1 MATPTLSHDAKH
13 EDVINKQEITLG
25 EDEVV
30 PVEQIQTDSPLR
42 TISDADIMQNVSLSI
57 DLVKVE
63 GEDIEERTSN
73 DTMRILNAEKLSPE
87 VDLGQQSQDLNKE
100 ETQGDVII
108 DVPSTDTS
116 QIGSHVD
123 NVTTETVTQDNR
135 TQDDERSAFT
145 SQMGPKVDSVTMET
159 FVQDNRTQ
167 DDEPSTDTSQMGPQ
181 VDSVTMEAVVQDNR
195 TQDDEPSTD
204 TSQTG
209 PQVDSVTMET
219 VIQDGGQEEMNVA
232 EEQYLVSL
240 DFKQVPYQLTGAW
253 QEFQHSA
260 SNFLKGCKWSP
271 DGSCL
276 VTNSDD
282 NILRLFNLPPE
293 VYSSTWQDGNIPE
306 MTSVLNIHE
315 GELIYDY
322 AWFPGMRSYEPE
334 TCSLASCCRDHP
346 VHLWDAFTGELRSTY
361 KPHNHLDELTT
372 PYSLAFSLD
381 GSKLYCGFNKM
392 IRIFYT
398 DRPGQTCEERPTRV
412 KHAGGQ
418 TGIISCFAMSP
429 DGCYAAG
436 SYTKSIGLYDERNG
450 SLLCM
455 VEGQVGGVT
464 HLIFSP
470 DGTRLY
476 SGGRKDHEILCWDIR
491 NPGKVLFA
499 INRDITTNQR
509 MYFDLDS
516 SGQYLV
522 SGNQDGTVTIWDT
535 SQPPSSEGSSE
546 DSILDPILRFTAH
559 SDTVNGV
566 SLNPALPIMAT
577 ASGQRKFPV
586 PMATSDSDDEENET
600 VADDEKED
608 NSLRL
613 WYLMS
618 SS

>member
-232 EEQYLVSL
+232 EEQFVLKSL
-240 DFKQVPYQLTGAW
+240 
-253 QEFQHSA
+253 
-260 SNFLKGCKWSP
+260 
-271 DGSCL
+271 
-276 VTNSDD
+276 
-282 NILRLFNLPPE
+282 
-293 VYSSTWQDGNIPE
+293 
-306 MTSVLNIHE
+306 
-315 GELIYDY
+315 
-322 AWFPGMRSYEPE
+322 
-334 TCSLASCCRDHP
+334 
-346 VHLWDAFTGELRSTY
+346 
-361 KPHNHLDELTT
+361 
-372 PYSLAFSLD
+372 FS
-381 GSKLYCGFNKM
+381 
-392 IRIFYT
+392 
-398 DRPGQTCEERPTRV
+398 
-412 KHAGGQ
+412 
-418 TGIISCFAMSP
+418 
-429 DGCYAAG
+429 
-436 SYTKSIGLYDERNG
+436 
-450 SLLCM
+450 
-455 VEGQVGGVT
+455 
-464 HLIFSP
+464 
-470 DGTRLY
+470 
-476 SGGRKDHEILCWDIR
+476 
-491 NPGKVLFA
+491 
-499 INRDITTNQR
+499 
-509 MYFDLDS
+509 
-516 SGQYLV
+516 
-522 SGNQDGTVTIWDT
+522 
-535 SQPPSSEGSSE
+535 
-546 DSILDPILRFTAH
+546 
-559 SDTVNGV
+559 
-566 SLNPALPIMAT
+566 
-577 ASGQRKFPV
+577 
-586 PMATSDSDDEENET
+586 
-600 VADDEKED
+600 
-608 NSLRL
+608 
-613 WYLMS
+613 
-618 SS
+618 